1 MIFKKLQHKK
11 FCKRCKKYRPHYTSK
26 SVVCC
31 KCADAK
37 KLNRVQQHGRQKP
50 EVFYKNE
57 LANLKKKLDKKDGER
72 YGI

>member
-1 MIFKKLQHKK
+1 
-11 FCKRCKKYRPHYTSK
+11 
-26 SVVCC
+26 
-31 KCADAK
+31 
-37 KLNRVQQHGRQKP
+37 VQQHGRQKP